1 MNDTVSNEVSTEV
14 LTDISK
20 IVSHFE
26 TIYRER
32 MRDLPIVNR
41 CLQVEAV
48 GFRAFGQHR
57 LGVLMTP
64 WFMNLLLLPGDEC
77 WQSHEQGARCDVEL
91 PGGRYEFT
99 VTHDEALGTYLSAV
113 LFRTMSDMPDQDT
126 ARAIAGE
133 ILQRLR
139 SPPET
144 AEQESREAA
153 RVFGH
158 EPERVPGARSKTISR
173 RELLLGARGRPDA

>member
-1 MNDTVSNEVSTEV
+1 MNDAVSTE
-14 LTDISK
+14 LST

-41 CLQVEAV
+41 RLHVEAV

-64 WFMNLLLLPGDEC
+64 WFMNLLLLPGDEH
-77 WQSHEQGARCDVEL
+77 WQSHEQGARCNVEL
-91 PGGRYEFT
+91 PGERCEFT
-99 VTHDEALGTYLSAV
+99 VTHDEMLGTYLSAV

-126 ARAIAGE
+126 ARAIAE
-133 ILQRLR
+133 EVLQRLR
-139 SPPET
+139 NPREA
-144 AEQESREAA
+144 AEKESREAA
-153 RVFGH
+153 RVAGH
-158 EPERVPGARSKTISR
+158 EPERVPAAGSKTISR
-173 RELLLGARGRPDA
+173 RELLLGVRGQPDA

>member
-1 MNDTVSNEVSTEV
+1 MNDTISTEISTKV
-14 LTDISK
+14 SK
-20 IVSHFE
+20 IVAHFE

-48 GFRAFGQHR
+48 GFRALGQHR

-64 WFMNLLLLPGDEC
+64 WFMNLLLLPGDEH
-77 WQSHEQGARCDVEL
+77 WQSQEQGARCDVEL
-91 PGGRYEFT
+91 PGERCEFT
-99 VTHDEALGTYLSAV
+99 VTHDEVLGTYLSAV

-139 SPPET
+139 RPPET
-144 AEQESREAA
+144 AEEESREAA
-153 RVFGH
+153 RVFEH
-158 EPERVPGARSKTISR
+158 EPERVPGPGSKTISR
-173 RELLLGARGRPDA
+173 RELLLGVRERPDA